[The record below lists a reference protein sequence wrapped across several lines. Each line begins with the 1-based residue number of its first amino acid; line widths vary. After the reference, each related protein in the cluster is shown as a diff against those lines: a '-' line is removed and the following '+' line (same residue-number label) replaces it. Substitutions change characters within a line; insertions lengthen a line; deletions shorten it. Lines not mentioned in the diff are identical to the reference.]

1 MKAMPY
7 AIVPTV
13 VGLKDGRAALM
24 ASGNAV
30 RLVLPGRTQ
39 NVTMYT
45 MSVLMP
51 SALSVYKLTVT
62 LR

>member
-1 MKAMPY
+1 MKKMPY

-39 NVTMYT
+39 NVTLYT
-45 MSVLMP
+45 TSFWP
-51 SALSVYKLTVT
+51 ALAVYKLTVT